1 VDYFAYGSNMDVE
14 RLRDRCPS
22 AVVRGIGSL
31 AGYRL
36 VFNIFSMGWKGGAAN
51 VVPDPASMVWGIA
64 AAVSDEDLRALDRFE
79 GHPDHY
85 KRVSLPVMLGSAAS
99 PMCTYVAPAEHE
111 AVLPSVAYMAVLIAA
126 AVRHQFPTQYVTM
139 LRAVPTTVTAGN

>member
-22 AVVRGIGSL
+22 AVVRGTGSL

-36 VFNIFSMGWKGGAAN
+36 VFNICSSGWNCGAAN
-51 VVPDPASMVWGIA
+51 VVPDPSSVVWGVVA
-64 AAVSDEDLRALDRFE
+64 SVSDEDLRVLDRFE

-85 KRVSLPVMLGSAAS
+85 QRVSLPVMIGSAVS
-99 PMCTYVAPAEHE
+99 PMWTYVAPAEH
-111 AVLPSVAYMAVLIAA
+111 AVVLPSAAYMAVLIAA
-126 AVRHQFPTQYVTM
+126 AIRHQCPAQYVTM
-139 LRAVPTTVTAGN
+139 LRAVPTRVAAGN